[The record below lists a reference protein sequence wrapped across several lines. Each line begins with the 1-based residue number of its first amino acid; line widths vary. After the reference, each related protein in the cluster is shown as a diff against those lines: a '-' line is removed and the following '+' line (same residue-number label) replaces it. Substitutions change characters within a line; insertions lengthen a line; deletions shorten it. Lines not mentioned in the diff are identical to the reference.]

1 MNLIVIGS
9 SRIVIDHILVAKKVG
24 FKIHGIF
31 SSRKKSK
38 NAVLIKNRFGIKKN
52 FSHFNELIK
61 YALKNNCYILIAGKL
76 SDNKKIL
83 KICVKNKIKVFIEK
97 PVFFELKDFNYF

>member
-38 NAVLIKNRFGIKKN
+38 NAVLIKNRFGIKKI
-52 FSHFNELIK
+52 FH
-61 YALKNNCYILIAGKL
+61 ILMNL
-76 SDNKKIL
+76 
-83 KICVKNKIKVFIEK
+83 
-97 PVFFELKDFNYF
+97 

>member
-38 NAVLIKNRFGIKKN
+38 NAVLIKIG
-52 FSHFNELIK
+52 L
-61 YALKNNCYILIAGKL
+61 
-76 SDNKKIL
+76 
-83 KICVKNKIKVFIEK
+83 
-97 PVFFELKDFNYF
+97 ELKKFFTF

>member
-31 SSRKKSK
+31 SSRKK
-38 NAVLIKNRFGIKKN
+38 IKKC
-52 FSHFNELIK
+52 SI
-61 YALKNNCYILIAGKL
+61 
-76 SDNKKIL
+76 DKK
-83 KICVKNKIKVFIEK
+83 
-97 PVFFELKDFNYF
+97 